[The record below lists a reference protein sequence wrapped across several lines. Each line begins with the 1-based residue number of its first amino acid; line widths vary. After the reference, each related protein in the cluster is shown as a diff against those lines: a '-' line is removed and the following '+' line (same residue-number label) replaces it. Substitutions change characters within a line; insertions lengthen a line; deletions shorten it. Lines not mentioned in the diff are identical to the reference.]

1 MSLWRYICIF
11 FEGKEFACSSSRS
24 HLEGLFWSEFA
35 GCPRSLC
42 VGWYHR
48 AGTRCLCWF
57 FLGETPPGDVLQI
70 SLISQVMCMN
80 SGVRCWVLVFVPAA
94 QDMQWVW
101 GGKGVARAVSTVL
114 VLGISLQCVV
124 AGWRKIF
131 LCCLFTVGGV
141 SLLITAFLQDR
152 KKTSILNPSGLI
164 LFGENQLLPLLH
176 LHLFLKP
183 FFLLKFLVLLTV
195 AR

>member
-1 MSLWRYICIF
+1 MSLWWYICIF

-24 HLEGLFWSEFA
+24 HLECLFWSKFA

-48 AGTRCLCWF
+48 AGTRCLCCF
-57 FLGETPPGDVLQI
+57 FLGETPPGDVLCSKSPLSPRWCAWTLGSGAGCCFLFLQPRT
-70 SLISQVMCMN
+70 CGK
-80 SGVRCWVLVFVPAA
+80 SGVAW
-94 QDMQWVW
+94 
-101 GGKGVARAVSTVL
+101 AVSAVL
-114 VLGISLQCVV
+114 VLGISLYCVV